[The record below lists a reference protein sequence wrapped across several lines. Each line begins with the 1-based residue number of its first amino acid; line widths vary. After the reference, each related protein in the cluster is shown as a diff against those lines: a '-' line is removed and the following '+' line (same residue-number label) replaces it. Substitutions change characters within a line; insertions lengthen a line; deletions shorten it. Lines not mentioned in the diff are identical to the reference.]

1 MKLAKI
7 DDLDLK
13 ILTELVRDA
22 SVSVPKISKKIN
34 VNSSVVYSRIKR
46 LAKRNLLEKFT
57 IVVNE
62 KLLGYAVDAI
72 IGCNIDSK
80 LRENIMAEIY
90 NLEEVRD
97 IYEVTGRFDL
107 LVTVKARSLDGLH
120 STISMK
126 IGKIG
131 GVQHTETFIEMRR
144 TRKDPQYA
152 VQKQEAAARA

>member
-1 MKLAKI
+1 MTKI

-13 ILTELVRDA
+13 ILTELVKDA
-22 SVSVPKISKKIN
+22 SVSVPRLSKRIN
-34 VNSSVVYSRIKR
+34 ANSSVVYSRIKR
-46 LAKRNLLEKFT
+46 LVKRNLIEKFA

-62 KLLGYAVDAI
+62 KLLGYAVDAV
-72 IGCNIDSK
+72 IGCNIDSR

-107 LVTVKARSLDGLH
+107 LVMVKARSLDHLH
-120 STISMK
+120 STISTK
-126 IGKIG
+126 IGRIS

-152 VQKQEAAARA
+152 AQKQEAVVKA